1 MSSQMKFIVI
11 AREDRK
17 EDNSLGRYTL
27 ATRRVFYSE
36 EAALAYADSLGQSR
50 DAVAIEVLCLV
61 PETCDGWYCSVLAQS
76 YAARHLQLDAL
87 HRGGS

>member
-1 MSSQMKFIVI
+1 MSLKFIVI

-36 EAALAYADSLGQSR
+36 EAALEYADSLGQSR
-50 DAVAIEVLCLV
+50 DAVVIPGRFDELRFYDDLAEVVNPPTRL
-61 PETCDGWYCSVLAQS
+61 
-76 YAARHLQLDAL
+76 R
-87 HRGGS
+87 

>member
-50 DAVAIEVLCLV
+50 DAVAIPGRFDELRFYDDLV
-61 PETCDGWYCSVLAQS
+61 
-76 YAARHLQLDAL
+76 DAVNSDNPTRL
-87 HRGGS
+87 R